1 MQTVIEKVVNKGKRH
16 LFVAFVDFKKAYDTV
31 ERDLLFDRLKVLG
44 INGLFFQTI
53 KAMYQKTL
61 YSIKL
66 SKGFLTPIDSNLGLK
81 QGCPLSPMLFNLYID
96 DINEIFGDTCAH
108 IDFQGEKLSHF
119 LYADDLVI
127 ISYTENG
134 LQVALDNLYSY
145 SLRKS
150 LLISIT
156 KSKTM
161 IFNKS
166 GRLIKKYFKVNGKV
180 LEPVQT
186 FCYLGFDL
194 KASGTV
200 KQAMNTL
207 YDKAK
212 KAMLPLLRSIA
223 RFNLPVKI
231 SLSLFHAYIA
241 PIALYNA
248 ENWMTFTDKEIQKFS
263 SDSIFQRIRNAKVDI
278 LHRKFLKYI
287 LGVSPSC
294 PNLCM
299 YGETN
304 EIPLSSKGL
313 RLMLNF
319 WQRVS
324 KLSDTTLVK
333 KALLENIALRSNWIL
348 TIEKL
353 LGNLALTEETENTPL
368 FKEKS
373 KRSIQSKFSDY
384 WRNTVAADT
393 SRLLF
398 YKSIKNQFE
407 FENYLNIP
415 SFENRRAISKL
426 RCSDHSLQIETGRHI
441 NIPRESRFCN
451 ICPMNVIETEEHFLT
466 CCTFFNRFKSK
477 YGLQNIDNAKN
488 LMLNTEQ
495 TTLSKY
501 LREAFSE
508 RKKFK
513 EWFSLD

>member
-1 MQTVIEKVVNKGKRH
+1 
-16 LFVAFVDFKKAYDTV
+16 
-31 ERDLLFDRLKVLG
+31 
-44 INGLFFQTI
+44 
-53 KAMYQKTL
+53 
-61 YSIKL
+61 
-66 SKGFLTPIDSNLGLK
+66 
-81 QGCPLSPMLFNLYID
+81 MLFNLYID
-96 DINEIFGDTCAH
+96 DINEIFGDTCDP

-119 LYADDLVI
+119 LYADDLFI

-145 SLRKS
+145 SQRKS
-150 LLISIT
+150 LSISIT

-223 RFNLPVKI
+223 RFNLPVKT
-231 SLSLFHAYIA
+231 SFSLFHAYIA

-248 ENWMTFTDKEIQKFS
+248 ENWMTLTDKEIQKFS
-263 SDSIFQRIRNAKVDI
+263 PDSIFQRITNSKVDI

-287 LGVSPSC
+287 LGVSSSC

-304 EIPLSSKGL
+304 EIPLSFKSL

-324 KLSDTTLVK
+324 KLSDTTLIK
-333 KALLENIALRSNWIL
+333 KALLENIALRTNWIV

-353 LGNLALTEETENTPL
+353 LGNLALAEEIENTSL
-368 FKEKS
+368 FKERS

-384 WRNTVAADT
+384 WCNTVAADM

-407 FENYLNIP
+407 LETYLNIS
-415 SFENRRAISKL
+415 SFEN
-426 RCSDHSLQIETGRHI
+426 
-441 NIPRESRFCN
+441 
-451 ICPMNVIETEEHFLT
+451 
-466 CCTFFNRFKSK
+466 
-477 YGLQNIDNAKN
+477 
-488 LMLNTEQ
+488 
-495 TTLSKY
+495 
-501 LREAFSE
+501 
-508 RKKFK
+508 
-513 EWFSLD
+513 

>member
-1 MQTVIEKVVNKGKRH
+1 M
-16 LFVAFVDFKKAYDTV
+16 
-31 ERDLLFDRLKVLG
+31 
-44 INGLFFQTI
+44 
-53 KAMYQKTL
+53 
-61 YSIKL
+61 
-66 SKGFLTPIDSNLGLK
+66 
-81 QGCPLSPMLFNLYID
+81 
-96 DINEIFGDTCAH
+96 
-108 IDFQGEKLSHF
+108 
-119 LYADDLVI
+119 
-127 ISYTENG
+127 
-134 LQVALDNLYSY
+134 
-145 SLRKS
+145 
-150 LLISIT
+150 
-156 KSKTM
+156 
-161 IFNKS
+161 
-166 GRLIKKYFKVNGKV
+166 IKKYFKVNGKV

-212 KAMLPLLRSIA
+212 KAMRPLLRSIA
-223 RFNLPVKI
+223 RFNLPVKT

-263 SDSIFQRIRNAKVDI
+263 PHSIFQRITNAKVDI

-304 EIPLSSKGL
+304 KIPLSFKSL

-319 WQRVS
+319 WQRVT

-333 KALLENIALRSNWIL
+333 KALLENIALRTNWIV

-353 LGNLALTEETENTPL
+353 LGNLALTEEIENTSL
-368 FKEKS
+368 FKERS

-384 WRNTVAADT
+384 WCNTLAADT

-407 FENYLNIP
+407 FETYLNIS
-415 SFENRRAISKL
+415 SFENRRAFSKL
-426 RCSDHSLQIETGRHI
+426 RCSDHSLQIEKGR
-441 NIPRESRFCN
+441 NKNAPRESRFCS
-451 ICPMNVIETEEHFLT
+451 ICPMNAIETGEHFLT
-466 CCTFFNRFKSK
+466 SCTFFNRYKPK
-477 YGLQNIDNAKN
+477 YGLQNIDNAKT

-495 TTLSKY
+495 ITLSKY
-501 LREAFSE
+501 LCKAFLE
-508 RKKFK
+508 RKKF
-513 EWFSLD
+513 SLD